1 MRAYEIAFRG
11 ICQRRV
17 SSLITIGAVALA
29 CSMLMLVWAF
39 KKEAERSF
47 AGANGGFDAVLG
59 PRGSKLQIVLNG
71 LYHLDESPGL
81 MKWDDYEQIA
91 RFPAIEAAYPI
102 AVGDNYRGYRLVGTV
117 PEYLQN
123 HYYIDSK
130 QFELQPGGELF
141 ADESMLAVA
150 GSLVA
155 RRLGIGVGD
164 TFQPYHGLI
173 FNENAIHE
181 EVYTVSGVLEPTG
194 TPADRVI
201 WIPIR
206 GIQTMSGHNPAA
218 ASDISAVLLKFKQG
232 ANMAGFQLDMLYNK
246 QGNRLTL
253 AWPANRTII
262 QFFDKISWI
271 DKALQAMAALVA
283 VVAGGSILAILYN
296 AMNERRRDIAVLRAL
311 GAKKMTVF
319 SISLLEAMG
328 MTFAGVVA
336 GFAVYAVFG
345 FAVGEVVQRETGV
358 ALNPFSGNAAMI
370 WAPVGMLGIGFLSGL
385 VPSIKA
391 YKTEVSKNLL

>member
-81 MKWDDYEQIA
+81 MKWEDYEQIA
-91 RFPAIEAAYPI
+91 KFPAIEAAYPI
-102 AVGDNYRGYRLVGTV
+102 AVGDNYRGYRLVGTL

-123 HYYIDSK
+123 HYYIDGK
-130 QFELQPGGELF
+130 RFELGPGGELF
-141 ADESMLAVA
+141 TDESMLAVA
-150 GSLVA
+150 GSLAA

-173 FNENAIHE
+173 FNEDAMHE
-181 EVYTVSGVLEPTG
+181 EVYTVSGILEPTG

-201 WIPIR
+201 WIPIK

-218 ASDISAVLLKFKQG
+218 ANDISAVLLKFKQG

-283 VVAGGSILAILYN
+283 IVAGGSILAILYN

-319 SISLLEAMG
+319 SISLLEALG
-328 MTFAGVVA
+328 MTFAGVIA
-336 GFAVYAVFG
+336 GFAAYALFG

-370 WAPVGMLGIGFLSGL
+370 WAPVGMLGIGILSGL

-391 YKTEVSKNLL
+391 YKTEVSKNLS

>member
-1 MRAYEIAFRG
+1 MKSYEIAFRG

-81 MKWDDYEQIA
+81 MKWEDYEQIA
-91 RFPAIEAAYPI
+91 KIPAIEAAYPI

-123 HYYIDSK
+123 HYYTDGK
-130 QFELQPGGELF
+130 RFELGLGGELF
-141 ADESMLAVA
+141 SDGSMLAVA
-150 GSLVA
+150 GSLAA
-155 RRLGIGVGD
+155 RRLGIGVSD

-173 FNENAIHE
+173 FNEDAIHE

-201 WIPIR
+201 WIPIK

-218 ASDISAVLLKFKQG
+218 ANDISAVLLKFKQG

-271 DKALQAMAALVA
+271 DKALQAMAVLVA
-283 VVAGGSILAILYN
+283 IIAAGSILAILYN

-319 SISLLEAMG
+319 SISLLEALG
-328 MTFAGVVA
+328 MTFVGAIA
-336 GFAVYAVFG
+336 GFAAYALFG

-370 WAPVGMLGIGFLSGL
+370 WVPVGMLGIGILSGL

-391 YKTEVSKNLL
+391 YKTEVSKNLS

>member
-1 MRAYEIAFRG
+1 MKSYEIAFRG

-81 MKWDDYEQIA
+81 MKWEDYEQIA
-91 RFPAIEAAYPI
+91 KFPAIEAAYPI
-102 AVGDNYRGYRLVGTV
+102 AVGDNYRGYRLVGTL

-123 HYYIDSK
+123 HYYTDAK
-130 QFELQPGGELF
+130 RFELGPGGELF
-141 ADESMLAVA
+141 TDESMLAVA
-150 GSLVA
+150 GSLAA

-173 FNENAIHE
+173 FNEDAIHE
-181 EVYTVSGVLEPTG
+181 EVYTVSGILEPTG

-201 WIPIR
+201 WIPIK

-218 ASDISAVLLKFKQG
+218 ANDISAVLLKFKQG

-283 VVAGGSILAILYN
+283 FVAGGSILAILYN

-319 SISLLEAMG
+319 SISLLEALG
-328 MTFAGVVA
+328 MTFAGVIA
-336 GFAVYAVFG
+336 GFAAYALFG

-370 WAPVGMLGIGFLSGL
+370 WAPIGMLGIGILSGL

-391 YKTEVSKNLL
+391 YKTEVSKNLS

>member
-1 MRAYEIAFRG
+1 MKSYQIAFRG

-81 MKWDDYEQIA
+81 MKWEDYEQIA
-91 RFPAIEAAYPI
+91 KFPAVEAAYPI
-102 AVGDNYRGYRLVGTV
+102 AVGDNYRGFRLVGTV

-123 HYYIDSK
+123 HYYIDGK
-130 QFELQPGGELF
+130 RFELGSGGELF
-141 ADESMLAVA
+141 SDESMLAVA
-150 GSLVA
+150 GSLAA

-173 FNENAIHE
+173 FNEDAIHE

-201 WIPIR
+201 WIPIK

-218 ASDISAVLLKFKQG
+218 ANDISAVLLKFKQG

-262 QFFDKISWI
+262 QFFDKISWF
-271 DKALQAMAALVA
+271 DKVLQAMAALVA
-283 VVAGGSILAILYN
+283 VIAGGSILAILYN

-319 SISLLEAMG
+319 SISLLEALG
-328 MTFAGVVA
+328 MTLAGIVA
-336 GFAVYAVFG
+336 GFGVYAVFG
-345 FAVGEVVQRETGV
+345 FAVGEIVQRETGV
-358 ALNPFSGNAAMI
+358 ALNPFNGNAAMI
-370 WAPVGMLGIGFLSGL
+370 WAPVGMLSIGFLSGL

-391 YKTEVSKNLL
+391 YRTEVSRNLS

>member
-81 MKWDDYEQIA
+81 MKWEDYEQIA
-91 RFPAIEAAYPI
+91 KFPAIESAYPI

-123 HYYIDSK
+123 HYYTDGK
-130 QFELQPGGELF
+130 PFELEPGGELF
-141 ADESMLAVA
+141 SDESMRAVA
-150 GSLVA
+150 GSLAA

-201 WIPIR
+201 WIPIK

-218 ASDISAVLLKFKQG
+218 ATDISAVLLKFKQG

-283 VVAGGSILAILYN
+283 IIAGGSILAILYN

-319 SISLLEAMG
+319 SISLLEALG
-328 MTFAGVVA
+328 MTFAGLIA
-336 GFAVYAVFG
+336 GFAVYALFG

-358 ALNPFSGNAAMI
+358 ALNPFSGNASMI
-370 WAPVGMLGIGFLSGL
+370 WAPAGMLGIGFLSGL
-385 VPSIKA
+385 VPSVKA
-391 YKTEVSKNLL
+391 YRTEVSRNLS

>member
-11 ICQRRV
+11 IYQRRV

-81 MKWDDYEQIA
+81 MKWEDYEQIA
-91 RFPAIEAAYPI
+91 KFPAIEAAYPI

-123 HYYIDSK
+123 HYYNHGK
-130 QFELQPGGELF
+130 PFELESGGELF
-141 ADESMLAVA
+141 SDESMRAVA
-150 GSLVA
+150 GSLAA

-201 WIPIR
+201 WIPIK

-218 ASDISAVLLKFKQG
+218 ATDISAVLLKFKQG

-253 AWPANRTII
+253 AWPCLLYTS
-262 QFFDKISWI
+262 D
-271 DKALQAMAALVA
+271 AAD
-283 VVAGGSILAILYN
+283 
-296 AMNERRRDIAVLRAL
+296 E
-311 GAKKMTVF
+311 
-319 SISLLEAMG
+319 
-328 MTFAGVVA
+328 
-336 GFAVYAVFG
+336 
-345 FAVGEVVQRETGV
+345 
-358 ALNPFSGNAAMI
+358 
-370 WAPVGMLGIGFLSGL
+370 
-385 VPSIKA
+385 
-391 YKTEVSKNLL
+391 

>member
-59 PRGSKLQIVLNG
+59 PRSSKLQIVLNG

-81 MKWDDYEQIA
+81 MKWEDYEQIA
-91 RFPAIEAAYPI
+91 KFPAIESAYPI

-123 HYYIDSK
+123 HYYTDDK
-130 QFELQPGGELF
+130 PFELEPGGELF
-141 ADESMLAVA
+141 SDESMRAVA
-150 GSLVA
+150 GSLAA

-201 WIPIR
+201 WIPIK

-218 ASDISAVLLKFKQG
+218 ATDISAVLLKFKQG

-283 VVAGGSILAILYN
+283 IIAGGSILAILYN

-319 SISLLEAMG
+319 SISLLEALG
-328 MTFAGVVA
+328 MTFAGLIA
-336 GFAVYAVFG
+336 GFAVYALFG

-358 ALNPFSGNAAMI
+358 ALNPFSGNASMI
-370 WAPVGMLGIGFLSGL
+370 WAPAGMLGIGFLSGL
-385 VPSIKA
+385 VPSVKA
-391 YKTEVSKNLL
+391 YRTEVSRNLS

>member
-17 SSLITIGAVALA
+17 SSLITIWAVALA

-59 PRGSKLQIVLNG
+59 PRSSKLQIVLNG

-81 MKWDDYEQIA
+81 MKWEDYEQIA
-91 RFPAIEAAYPI
+91 KFPAIESAYPI

-123 HYYIDSK
+123 HYYTDGK
-130 QFELQPGGELF
+130 PFELEPGGELF
-141 ADESMLAVA
+141 SDESMRAVA
-150 GSLVA
+150 GSLAA

-201 WIPIR
+201 WIPIK

-218 ASDISAVLLKFKQG
+218 ATDISAVLLKFKQG

-283 VVAGGSILAILYN
+283 IIAGGSILAILYN

-319 SISLLEAMG
+319 SISLLEALG
-328 MTFAGVVA
+328 MTFAGLIA
-336 GFAVYAVFG
+336 GFAVYALFG

-358 ALNPFSGNAAMI
+358 ALNPFSGNASMI
-370 WAPVGMLGIGFLSGL
+370 WAPAGMLGIGFLSGL
-385 VPSIKA
+385 VPSVKA
-391 YKTEVSKNLL
+391 YRTEVSRNLS

>member
-81 MKWDDYEQIA
+81 MKWEDYEQIA
-91 RFPAIEAAYPI
+91 KFPAIESAYPV

-123 HYYIDSK
+123 HYYTDGK
-130 QFELQPGGELF
+130 PFELEPGGELF
-141 ADESMLAVA
+141 SDESMRAVA
-150 GSLVA
+150 GSLAA

-201 WIPIR
+201 WIPIK

-218 ASDISAVLLKFKQG
+218 ATDISAVLLKFKQG

-283 VVAGGSILAILYN
+283 IIAGGSILAILYN

-319 SISLLEAMG
+319 SISLLEALG
-328 MTFAGVVA
+328 MTFAGLIA
-336 GFAVYAVFG
+336 GFAVYALFG

-358 ALNPFSGNAAMI
+358 ALNPFSGNASMI
-370 WAPVGMLGIGFLSGL
+370 WAPAGMLGIGFLSGL
-385 VPSIKA
+385 VPSVKA
-391 YKTEVSKNLL
+391 YRTEVSRNLS